1 MFVFIK
7 IKINRK
13 DKMKTKIDEL
23 VEAIKSTNS
32 DTEQHREQHK
42 CLWNAIKENKT
53 DIALINDELH
63 SHIPTK
69 KGISYQLSEVQQ
81 AVLDIKKIVNIG
93 IGVAIA
99 FQLLPFLQ
107 NLLKVLS

>member
-1 MFVFIK
+1 
-7 IKINRK
+7 
-13 DKMKTKIDEL
+13 MKSKIDDI

-32 DTEQHREQHK
+32 NTEEHREQHK

-63 SHIPTK
+63 SNIPTK

-99 FQLLPFLQ
+99 FQVLPFLQ
-107 NLLKVLS
+107 HLIQILGK